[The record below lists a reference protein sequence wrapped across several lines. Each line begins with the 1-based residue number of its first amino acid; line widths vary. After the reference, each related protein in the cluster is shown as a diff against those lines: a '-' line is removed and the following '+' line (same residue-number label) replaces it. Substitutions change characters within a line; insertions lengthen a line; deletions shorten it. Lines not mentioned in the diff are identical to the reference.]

1 VKNRG
6 QLPAGKL
13 HQKSRHSIDGRGFPQ
28 AAEPFLSKMSGFRSG
43 AGLPSQAVRAG
54 TFRFHCPVSLKWD
67 WRTQKMIKW
76 QGIDISKADLIKT
89 VCLKEMDLRG
99 IHVGYGRG
107 PFSWRGHQ
115 WSALYHPVSPSL
127 SGGPPGHPYFQGFA
141 EI

>member
-1 VKNRG
+1 MQAGNLVHETPSEKTVKNRG

-67 WRTQKMIKW
+67 
-76 QGIDISKADLIKT
+76 
-89 VCLKEMDLRG
+89 
-99 IHVGYGRG
+99 
-107 PFSWRGHQ
+107 
-115 WSALYHPVSPSL
+115 
-127 SGGPPGHPYFQGFA
+127 
-141 EI
+141 